1 VRTKPDELADEQ
13 RFGPTSGVLIGWIG
27 LVLCAVGV
35 VASLQADRSPDGV
48 GRALAV
54 ALLGV
59 LIWCYMLRPR
69 VVVGRTTV
77 VLRNAVSEWHVP
89 LASVQ
94 AVVVRAV
101 TRIRTA
107 DGRYDGVAVGRP
119 VRKMLRDSS
128 SQPRGPASKPLQKG
142 QIHGD
147 VIPDFVV
154 ERILHSAD
162 SAREFGQPAGPVTR
176 AWAVPELVLLVLLTV
191 GMVVA
196 FVV

>member
-1 VRTKPDELADEQ
+1 VRTKPDELEDEE

-27 LVLCAVGV
+27 LALCAAGL
-35 VASLQADRSPDGV
+35 VASVRVDHSADGV

-69 VVVGRTTV
+69 VVIRRSTL
-77 VLRNAVSEWHVP
+77 VLRNAISEWHVP

-94 AVVVRAV
+94 TVVVRAV
-101 TRIRTA
+101 TRVKTA

-119 VRKMLRDSS
+119 VRKMIRDSS
-128 SQPRGPASKPLQKG
+128 SQPRGPASRPLQKG
-142 QIHGD
+142 PSHGD

-154 ERILHSAD
+154 ERIAHASD
-162 SAREFGQPAGPVTR
+162 HAREFGQPAGPASR
-176 AWAVPELVLLVLLTV
+176 AWAAPEIALMLVLAV
-191 GMVVA
+191 GMVIA
-196 FVV
+196 FVI